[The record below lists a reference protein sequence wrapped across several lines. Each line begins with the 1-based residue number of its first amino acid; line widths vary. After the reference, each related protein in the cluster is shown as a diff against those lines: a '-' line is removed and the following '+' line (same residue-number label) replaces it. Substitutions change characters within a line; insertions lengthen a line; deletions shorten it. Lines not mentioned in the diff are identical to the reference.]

1 MARGINKV
9 TLIGNLGS
17 DPEVRQ
23 IPSGQTVANFTL
35 ATSDSYKDNSG
46 TMQERTEWH
55 RIVVWGRLAEI
66 CGQYLKKGRQVYL
79 EGRIQTR
86 SWDDQKTGEKK
97 YATDIVC
104 NEMQMLGG
112 QGGSGGGSYGDAG
125 QQQGSAPAQPQAR
138 PQQNDQAA
146 PPATSQPPSGPMIEN
161 NDKDDLPF

>member
-9 TLIGNLGS
+9 ILVGNLGG

-35 ATSDSYKDNSG
+35 ATSDSFKDSSG
-46 TMQERTEWH
+46 NLQERTEWH
-55 RIVVWGRLAEI
+55 RIVVRGRLAEI

-104 NEMQMLGG
+104 SEMQMLGG
-112 QGGSGGGSYGDAG
+112 QGGGGSYADAG
-125 QQQGSAPAQPQAR
+125 QQQGGAQAQPQAR
-138 PQQNDQAA
+138 PQQNYQAA
-146 PPATSQPPSGPMIEN
+146 PSAEPQPPSGPMIEN